1 MSSNIKNID
10 KDIETIKSDQNII
23 TTDRVYL
30 QNQIYLKKLST
41 GQRLNN
47 NEMRSVMTNII
58 NGRCSDVFV
67 SAFLMALILNGE
79 DLEELKAVIEIIRD
93 FHPYQSCV

>member
-10 KDIETIKSDQNII
+10 KGLEPTKGDQNIFN
-23 TTDRVYL
+23 TDELYS

-79 DLEELKAVIEIIRD
+79 DT
-93 FHPYQSCV
+93 